1 MRNKY
6 HAEKTEIDG
15 IKFASRKEARRYQ
28 ELKLL
33 QRAGVIKDLKL
44 QVPFVLFEK
53 NEYGRVIKYVAD
65 FTYYEGDQYVV
76 EDVKGIL
83 TPLYKLKKRIVA
95 EHFGIKI
102 KEV

>member
-15 IKFASRKEARRYQ
+15 IKFASKKEARRYQ
-28 ELKLL
+28 ELKQLEE
-33 QRAGVIKDLKL
+33 AGEIRHLKL
-44 QVPFVLFEK
+44 QVPFTLFEK

>member
-6 HAEKTEIDG
+6 HAEKTIIDG
-15 IKFASRKEARRYQ
+15 IKFASKKESKRYQ

-33 QRAGVIKDLKL
+33 EKEGVIKDLKL

-65 FTYYEGDQYVV
+65 FTYYKDDQYVV